1 MTDLEKLKKLLEHW
15 MEHNVEHAKTYTEWA
30 EKAEAMGE
38 NELAK
43 TLKEIADETGR
54 MERLFQ
60 KAKKVIDE
68 VVLK

>member
-1 MTDLEKLKKLLEHW
+1 Q
-15 MEHNVEHAKTYTEWA
+15 HNTEHAKTYTEWA
-30 EKAEAMGE
+30 GKAEAMGE

-43 TLKEIADETGR
+43 TLKEIADETAR
-54 MERLFQ
+54 MEKLFQ